1 MLKTSKFIEK
11 IEILKKVET
20 QDSQGDIVNN
30 IVSVAILWADIR
42 FLNGKEFIKSGIAS
56 SNSVSIR
63 LRWDSKADKITA
75 NDIVKWKDKII
86 NITAVLPD
94 METRAYID
102 LVGEIGITN
111 SNNMLG

>member
-11 IEILKKVET
+11 IEVFQNVET

-30 IVSVAILWADIR
+30 LVSVAILWADIR
-42 FLNGKEFIKSGIAS
+42 FMNGKEFIRSGIAS
-56 SNSVSIR
+56 INSVSIR

-75 NDIVKWKDKII
+75 NNIVKWKDKTI

-111 SNNMLG
+111 SNNRLG

>member
-11 IEILKKVET
+11 IEVFRKVET

-63 LRWDSKADKITA
+63 LRWDSKSDKITA
-75 NDIVKWKDKII
+75 NNIVKWKDKII

>member
-11 IEILKKVET
+11 IEVFRKVET
-20 QDSQGDIVNN
+20 QDTNGDVVRNL
-30 IVSVAILWADIR
+30 VSIAILWADIR

-63 LRWDSKADKITA
+63 LRWDSKADKITV
-75 NDIVKWKDKII
+75 NDVVIWKDKTI

-94 METRAYID
+94 MDTRAYID
-102 LVGEIGITN
+102 LVGEIGIVN
-111 SNNMLG
+111 SNNRLA

>member
-11 IEILKKVET
+11 IEVFRKVET
-20 QDSQGDIVNN
+20 QDANGDTVRNL
-30 IVSVAILWADIR
+30 VSIAILWADIR

-75 NDIVKWKDKII
+75 NDVVIWKGKTI

-94 METRAYID
+94 MDTRAYID

-111 SNNMLG
+111 SNNRLG

>member
-1 MLKTSKFIEK
+1 MLKTSKFVEK
-11 IEILKKVET
+11 IEIFKKAET
-20 QDSQGDIVNN
+20 RDGNGDLVQNLAP
-30 IVSVAILWADIR
+30 VAILWADIR

-56 SNSVSIR
+56 SDSVSIR

-75 NDIVKWKDKII
+75 NDVVIWKDKTI

-94 METRAYID
+94 MDTRAYID

-111 SNNMLG
+111 SNNRLG